1 MMTIGARAAY
11 TVNQAGAS
19 IWLALV
25 AGGASS
31 AVVSVALSRGVFEP
45 FKRRGLHMFGM
56 VIVTI
61 ALGLFISNALLIL
74 AGSNPFS
81 YNAQAG
87 GTYHFLGMIF
97 TGEQLAVIGIP
108 LVAMVAIR
116 VILPLAK
123 LGRAMRATAADHNLA
138 RACVINT
145 HLLNAT
151 AWLLSQ
157 ALAGVAV

>member
-1 MMTIGARAAY
+1 
-11 TVNQAGAS
+11 
-19 IWLALV
+19 
-25 AGGASS
+25 
-31 AVVSVALSRGVFEP
+31 
-45 FKRRGLHMFGM
+45 MFGM

-97 TGEQLAVIGIP
+97 TGEQLAVIGIA

-116 VILPLAK
+116 VILQWTK
-123 LGRAMRATAADHNLA
+123 LGRVMMATGADGKLSRDCRLNTTPLTEAARLA
-138 RACVINT
+138 
-145 HLLNAT
+145 L
-151 AWLLSQ
+151 W
-157 ALAGVAV
+157 